1 MNVTVLGSGS
11 RGNALLLSA
20 AAGTVLVDAGFP
32 LATLAR
38 RAAAQRTTLDDLD
51 ALILTH
57 EHADH
62 ARGAAAVAK
71 AVGCPVYA
79 SGGTRRALASVLA
92 DAEVRTLATT
102 ETNDL
107 GAVLVDA
114 VRTGHDAAE
123 PVALRVTDPASG
135 ATVGIAS
142 DVGRFTP
149 RLGRL
154 LRGADCLLLEANH
167 DDQLLR
173 TGPYPASVRSRIAGP
188 TGHLSNWQASQIA
201 AELWHDKLH
210 TVVLVHLSERCNR
223 PELARDAVL
232 TALTARG
239 FRGRL
244 LVASQDR
251 PLPPITVRRDQLV
264 LDLFD

>member
-20 AAGTVLVDAGFP
+20 ATGTVLVDAGFP

-38 RAAAQRTTLDDLD
+38 RAASAGAPLHDLD

-79 SGGTRRALASVLA
+79 SGGTHRALAHPLA
-92 DAEVRTLATT
+92 DADVRMLATT
-102 ETNDL
+102 ERNDI
-107 GAVLVDA
+107 GTVLIDA

-135 ATVGIAS
+135 ATVGIAY

-149 RLGRL
+149 RLARL
-154 LRGADCLLLEANH
+154 LRAADCLVLEANH

-201 AELWHDKLH
+201 AELWHEDLY

-223 PELARDAVL
+223 PELAREAVL
-232 TALTARG
+232 AALTARG
-239 FRGRL
+239 FHGRV

-251 PLPPITVRRDQLV
+251 PLPPIPVRRGQLV